1 MVVEQVDHISQNK
14 GRIAELELDNHEIAE
29 QNEGLREG
37 ALEGV
42 HALEQMEKAQKQVQE
57 LHEQLAEQAETI
69 KHLLTQNKRLNDQ
82 IEEYEE
88 RERPTNY

>member
-1 MVVEQVDHISQNK
+1 
-14 GRIAELELDNHEIAE
+14 
-29 QNEGLREG
+29 
-37 ALEGV
+37 
-42 HALEQMEKAQKQVQE
+42 MEKAQKQVQE